1 MVEIY
6 TDGSS
11 KNNGKEN
18 NCGGAGLVAFIQ
30 GMEEKP
36 DSRIDYI
43 WSIQENNT
51 TNNRMELIALLK
63 ALELTQSKYK
73 EKECIIKSDSS
84 YCVNTFNEWITNWR
98 RNDWTKYNGAEI
110 ENIDLIK
117 RLWEYK
123 KIEWPNFYIQK
134 IPGHSGLLGNEL
146 ADLLATNQKDKFIK
160 ILEENDIIL
169 DKNMK
174 FDSD

>member
-1 MVEIY
+1 MKEINFLKGEQVSNYLLFQEENNMIEIY

-30 GMEEKP
+30 DTEEKP

-63 ALELTQSKYK
+63 ALELTQNKYK
-73 EKECIIKSDSS
+73 KKECVIKSDSS
-84 YCVNTFNEWITNWR
+84 YCVNAFNE
-98 RNDWTKYNGAEI
+98 
-110 ENIDLIK
+110 
-117 RLWEYK
+117 
-123 KIEWPNFYIQK
+123 
-134 IPGHSGLLGNEL
+134 
-146 ADLLATNQKDKFIK
+146 
-160 ILEENDIIL
+160 
-169 DKNMK
+169 
-174 FDSD
+174 